1 MKDRLNFLSID
12 AICVLCNREEES
24 HAHLFFNYD
33 WTSLLWSRV
42 KQWLCLNRSMSSLFG
57 ALRGLFGRSKGLH
70 QRMRRVALPLPV
82 HLIWNERNKHLFEHV
97 SKSVDV
103 VF

>member
-42 KQWLCLNRSMSSLFG
+42 KGF
-57 ALRGLFGRSKGLH
+57 
-70 QRMRRVALPLPV
+70 
-82 HLIWNERNKHLFEHV
+82 
-97 SKSVDV
+97 D
-103 VF
+103 